1 MPEAFC
7 RAWPVSVL
15 AGLIVLMPS
24 LALASG
30 NEATVTSD
38 KILWMAGMCGLAL
51 LILALCA
58 WRGAALF
65 GALGAMLILGSAAQM
80 WLTQPLWFPRLQI
93 SLSRPSDLLMLA
105 VLACQGALAIF
116 VLVSRLSWNSV
127 RSAANR
133 FGQVQILLF
142 TVLTAAFTVSVMG
155 YVGHGYWMSFA
166 VQIVVGGALVAL
178 HLMTLAAL
186 LTVPPPVAK
195 VRISPVL
202 LALVGFLS
210 ALALGGLAFQ
220 HVPHVEDEVAYLFQA
235 KTFAAGE
242 ITTPAPPPAALPGLD
257 YYLLQVSDEGWFST
271 TAPGWPAVLALGVL
285 VGMPWLV
292 NPVLTGLSVLLAYGV
307 VARAATEDRA
317 RLVALLMATSP
328 FVLAVGATY
337 MTHAL
342 TLFLMLLAWWCLLQ
356 ARSRAS
362 DTTAS
367 LLALGAGLAMGW
379 VFTTRPL
386 DGLIAGGLTGLWLI
400 AGAWRARQ
408 GAALV
413 LSYGGGCILTGAVF
427 LWYNWMIT
435 GNPLSQPLT
444 EYIDA
449 LWGPGANAFG
459 FGPDIGPPDGWG
471 ALDRMPGHS
480 LTEGLLNT
488 ANGLASVNFE
498 TLGWSIGALAPIWAA
513 LIWGRVTRGLD
524 LAMLILLLTVI
535 GLMLFYWFSGTF
547 YVGPRYWY
555 VAVVPLIVLA
565 ACGIEAVQSRLDQPA
580 QARLPVLILLLCTI
594 SLFGFSTWRSVTKY
608 HGYGGFTAEIL
619 TRYQRGEF
627 GSALVFVSSDRNIGS
642 ALFLNDPTLSEDNP
656 IFFLDLG
663 EVRNADIAAAFPDR
677 KVLRIT
683 TAN

>member
-1 MPEAFC
+1 MPEVFC
-7 RAWPVSVL
+7 RARPVPVM
-15 AGLIVLMPS
+15 AGLIVMMPS
-24 LALASG
+24 LAEAAS
-30 NEATVTSD
+30 NEAAVTSD
-38 KILWMAGMCGLAL
+38 MLLWMVGMCGLAL
-51 LILALCA
+51 LVLTICA
-58 WRGAALF
+58 WRGAVLF
-65 GALGAMLILGSAAQM
+65 GALAGTLILGSAAQM

-93 SLSRPSDLLMLA
+93 SPSRPSDLLMLA
-105 VLACQGALAIF
+105 VLACQGALAIR
-116 VLVSRLSWNSV
+116 VLVSRLSWQNV
-127 RSAANR
+127 RSGANR
-133 FGQVQILLF
+133 FGMF
-142 TVLTAAFTVSVMG
+142 KVLMFAALTPAFTVSVMG
-155 YVGHGYWMSFA
+155 YVGYGYWSSFA
-166 VQIVVGGALVAL
+166 VQIVLGGALVSL

-186 LTVPPPVAK
+186 LSVPPPVAK
-195 VRISPVL
+195 VRISPAL
-202 LALVGFLS
+202 LASTGFLAS
-210 ALALGGLAFQ
+210 LALGALAFQ

-235 KTFAAGE
+235 RTFAAGA
-242 ITTPAPPPAALPGLD
+242 ITTPAPPPVALAGLD

-285 VGMPWLV
+285 VGMPWLI

-356 ARSRAS
+356 ARSGDS
-362 DTTAS
+362 KVTAG
-367 LLALGAGLAMGW
+367 LLALVAGLAMGW
-379 VFTTRPL
+379 GFTTRPL
-386 DGLIAGGLTGLWLI
+386 DGLITGGLTGLWLL
-400 AGAWRARQ
+400 ASVWRARK
-408 GAALV
+408 GTALV
-413 LSYGGGCILTGAVF
+413 LSYGGGCILTGTVF

-459 FGPDIGPPDGWG
+459 FGPNIGPPDGWG
-471 ALDRMPGHS
+471 ELDKMPGHS

-488 ANGLASVNFE
+488 ANSLASVNFE
-498 TLGWSIGALAPIWAA
+498 TLGWSIGALTPIWAA

-524 LAMLILLLTVI
+524 LAMLVLLLTVI

-580 QARLPVLILLLCTI
+580 QARLPVVILMLCMI
-594 SLFGFSTWRSVTKY
+594 SLTGFSTWRSVTKY
-608 HGYGGFTAEIL
+608 RGYGGFTAEIL

-642 ALFLNDPTLSEDNP
+642 AFFLNDPTLSGDNP

-663 EVRNADIAAAFPDR
+663 EAKNADIAAAFPDR